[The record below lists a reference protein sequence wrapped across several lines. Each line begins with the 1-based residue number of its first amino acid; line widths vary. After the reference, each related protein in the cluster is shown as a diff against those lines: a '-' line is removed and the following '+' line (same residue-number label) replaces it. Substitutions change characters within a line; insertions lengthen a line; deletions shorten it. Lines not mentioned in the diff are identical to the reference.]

1 MMAATRTPLSFGS
14 AVGSAS
20 AASGLSFGSAV
31 GSAADAK
38 GGWSLGTSGSG
49 SSSRRTLSFGGDPIV
64 DPWQHAKLSY
74 GSGVPAAPSRF
85 SDLMNSFGLSF
96 GIGGGDSGGSYAG
109 TPIASVAGQ
118 SGVTTG
124 QIDGAAPVLD
134 GIKGL
139 AAVVLS
145 RIGAGGGDS
154 GGSSARPQ
162 LVAAQQ
168 NSGGGIQPTTLL
180 LIAGAGIAAYLLVRD

>member
-64 DPWQHAKLSY
+64 DPWQHAKLTY
-74 GSGVPAAPSRF
+74 GSGVAPAPSRF
-85 SDLMNSFGLSF
+85 SDLMNSVGLSF
-96 GIGGGDSGGSYAG
+96 GIGGGDSYAG
-109 TPIASVAGQ
+109 TPIAAVAGQ

-154 GGSSARPQ
+154 GGSSARPH

-168 NSGGGIQPTTLL
+168 NDAGGIQPMTLL
-180 LIAGAGIAAYLLVRD
+180 LLAGAGIAAYLLVRD